1 MANIYYNW
9 IKLERIETPLAG
21 SFIIRPRV
29 FEDERGIFCETFKD
43 DKFKEFSGIDRP
55 FVQDNQSASTYG
67 VLRGLHFQR
76 GEMSQSKL
84 VRAVVGEVLDVIVDI
99 RRDSPTFGQSFSVR
113 LSDKNHL
120 QLYVPRGFAHGFVTL
135 SPRSVFAYK
144 CDNYYDKSSEG
155 GIIYNDPELALDWEL
170 DASELIISEKD
181 LLLPKFQ
188 DASL

>member
-1 MANIYYNW
+1 M
-9 IKLERIETPLAG
+9 ERIETPLAG